1 MAETKQRR
9 GQYPK
14 QKLQQA
20 IAAVIGET
28 MTSIKASEVFEVP
41 RSTIRT
47 HLNKPSTRIGAGRSQ
62 YLNEDEEAHLVEL
75 IKSLEKIGVRVTRPA
90 LLRVSGQYLRRIT
103 KDPRF
108 QREYSELSSKN
119 TSLIDLLEKMPSL
132 HWLRDFLG
140 RNKKLI
146 KMVREKKMER
156 NRRHGFTEDVRTG
169 WFSTLKEI
177 LAANDLMYKP
187 LQIWNM
193 DESGFSD
200 DTQSES
206 RRDR

>member
-1 MAETKQRR
+1 VANISD
-9 GQYPK
+9 G
-14 QKLQQA
+14 
-20 IAAVIGET
+20 
-28 MTSIKASEVFEVP
+28 
-41 RSTIRT
+41 
-47 HLNKPSTRIGAGRSQ
+47 
-62 YLNEDEEAHLVEL
+62 
-75 IKSLEKIGVRVTRPA
+75 
-90 LLRVSGQYLRRIT
+90 
-103 KDPRF
+103 F